1 MRVGREHFCLNVPNL
16 TPHEKSFIFKVGTTT
31 YEFTLFIIYIV
42 YVYSRVM
49 SALAQISKYIDRF
62 NTFVGYLCAFFV
74 FSMVIVVFTVVVLRY
89 GFNIGFIWMQEVYV
103 WLHSF
108 TFMLG
113 AGFTYLVNEHV
124 RIDVFYREASK
135 KYKAIVDLLGNIFLL
150 LPFLYIIWSYSYPF
164 VYRSFLMGEVSREAG
179 GMPALY
185 ILKSAILWFCLV
197 LFIQLISNIIKSLQT
212 LTSFDDSRKKS

>member
-1 MRVGREHFCLNVPNL
+1 
-16 TPHEKSFIFKVGTTT
+16 
-31 YEFTLFIIYIV
+31 
-42 YVYSRVM
+42 M
-49 SALAQISKYIDRF
+49 SALAVLSKFIDRF
-62 NTFVGYLCAFFV
+62 NKFVGYVCAFFV

-108 TFMLG
+108 VFMLG
-113 AGFTYLVNEHV
+113 AGFTYLANEHV

-135 KYKAIVDLLGNIFLL
+135 KYKATVDLFGNIFLL
-150 LPFLYIIWSYSYPF
+150 LPFLYIIWNYSYPF

-197 LFIQLISNIIKSLQT
+197 LFLQLVSNVIKSILT
-212 LTSFDDSRKKS
+212 LSNYHLSDNKS

>member
-1 MRVGREHFCLNVPNL
+1 
-16 TPHEKSFIFKVGTTT
+16 
-31 YEFTLFIIYIV
+31 
-42 YVYSRVM
+42 M
-49 SALAQISKYIDRF
+49 SALAQLSKFIYRF
-62 NTFVGYLCAFFV
+62 NTIIGYLCAFFV

-108 TFMLG
+108 VFMLG
-113 AGFTYLVNEHV
+113 AGFTYLANEHV

-135 KYKAIVDLLGNIFLL
+135 KYKATVDLFGNIFLL
-150 LPFLYIIWSYSYPF
+150 LPFLYIIWNYSYPF

-197 LFIQLISNIIKSLQT
+197 LFLQLVSNVIKSILT
-212 LTSFDDSRKKS
+212 LSNYHLSDNKS

>member
-1 MRVGREHFCLNVPNL
+1 
-16 TPHEKSFIFKVGTTT
+16 
-31 YEFTLFIIYIV
+31 
-42 YVYSRVM
+42 M
-49 SALAQISKYIDRF
+49 SALAQLSKFIDRF
-62 NTFVGYLCAFFV
+62 NTFIGYLCAFFV

-108 TFMLG
+108 VFMLG
-113 AGFTYLVNEHV
+113 AGFTYLANEHV

-150 LPFLYIIWSYSYPF
+150 LPFLYIIWKYSYHF
-164 VYRSFLMGEVSREAG
+164 VYRSFLMNEVSREAG

-185 ILKSAILWFCLV
+185 ILKSAILWFCIV
-197 LFIQLISNIIKSLQT
+197 LFLQLISNVIKSILT
-212 LTSFDDSRKKS
+212 LTNHQGSGEKK

>member
-1 MRVGREHFCLNVPNL
+1 
-16 TPHEKSFIFKVGTTT
+16 
-31 YEFTLFIIYIV
+31 
-42 YVYSRVM
+42 M
-49 SALAQISKYIDRF
+49 SALAQLSKFIDRF
-62 NTFVGYLCAFFV
+62 NTFIGYLCAFFV

-108 TFMLG
+108 VFMLG
-113 AGFTYLVNEHV
+113 AGFTYLANEHV

-150 LPFLYIIWSYSYPF
+150 LPFLYIIWKYSYPF
-164 VYRSFLMGEVSREAG
+164 VYRSFLMNEVSREAG

-185 ILKSAILWFCLV
+185 ILKSAILWVCIV
-197 LFIQLISNIIKSLQT
+197 LFLQLISNVIKSILT
-212 LTSFDDSRKKS
+212 LTNHQGSGEKK

>member
-1 MRVGREHFCLNVPNL
+1 
-16 TPHEKSFIFKVGTTT
+16 
-31 YEFTLFIIYIV
+31 
-42 YVYSRVM
+42 M
-49 SALAQISKYIDRF
+49 SALAQLSKFIDRF
-62 NTFVGYLCAFFV
+62 NTIIGYLCAFFV

-108 TFMLG
+108 VFMLG
-113 AGFTYLVNEHV
+113 AGFTYLANEHV

-135 KYKAIVDLLGNIFLL
+135 KYKATVDLFGNIFLL
-150 LPFLYIIWSYSYPF
+150 LPFLYIIWNYSYPF

-185 ILKSAILWFCLV
+185 ILKSAILSFCLV
-197 LFIQLISNIIKSLQT
+197 LFLQLVSNVIKSILT
-212 LTSFDDSRKKS
+212 LSNYHLSDNKS

>member
-42 YVYSRVM
+42 YIYSPAM
-49 SALAQISKYIDRF
+49 SVLVQISKYIDRF

-74 FSMVIVVFTVVVLRY
+74 LSMVIVVFTVVVLRY

-108 TFMLG
+108 VFMLG
-113 AGFTYLVNEHV
+113 AGFTYLANEHV
-124 RIDVFYREASK
+124 RIDVFYRGASK
-135 KYKAIVDLLGNIFLL
+135 KYKSIVDLLGNIFLL
-150 LPFLYIIWSYSYPF
+150 LPFLYLIWSYSYPF

-179 GMPALY
+179 GMPALF

-197 LFIQLISNIIKSLQT
+197 LFLQLISNISKSILV
-212 LTSFDDSRKKS
+212 LTDRHKSINKS